1 LRDDIRSI
9 LLNVRERDRR
19 ELVEYGLDVET
30 AAEAFALPAVAAR
43 VFKACGVPAAI
54 VTFHRLTPRAL
65 VVSMM
70 ATDDWRQVAGRV
82 VRWGWREAR
91 PSLIAQGYTR
101 AECRTLEGHAE
112 AIELLERLG
121 FVREC
126 RLPGFGAQGASFL
139 QYAWRLIDHVHVQVA
154 QSSPAAASA
163 AHAGVEAGGR
173 IE

>member
-1 LRDDIRSI
+1 MALRDDIRSI
-9 LLNVRERDRR
+9 LLNVRERDRC
-19 ELVEYGLDVET
+19 ELVEYGLDVE
-30 AAEAFALPAVAAR
+30 AAVETFALPAVAAR
-43 VFKACGVPAAI
+43 LFKACGVPAAI

-70 ATDDWRQVAGRV
+70 ATDDWRQVAGQV

-91 PSLIAQGYTR
+91 PSLIAQGFTR

-126 RLPGFGAQGASFL
+126 RLPGFGAHGASFL
-139 QYAWRLIDHVHVQVA
+139 QYAWRLIDHVHVQIA
-154 QSSPAAASA
+154 QSPAPAAEEGRGGASA
-163 AHAGVEAGGR
+163 
-173 IE
+173 